1 MTAAARDLTSP
12 LPFHYLTFLDD
23 GDEVTVGRPDIE
35 SYCVLPTDGA
45 ALLRKLVDGV
55 PPDAAATWYA
65 REYGEPVDLD
75 EFLEILDEFEF
86 LATSEAARKPAPRIR
101 WRRLGIA
108 VFSPVA
114 WVVYVAVAASA
125 VIAISRDP
133 SLAPHYRNLFFTDSL
148 VVLQL
153 GIFFGQMPLILV
165 HEAAHALAGR
175 RLGLN
180 SSLRIG
186 RRFYFLVFETSLD
199 GLVTAPRR
207 RRYLPILAGVLADGL
222 VIALLTTTAALA
234 GSESGVGRVCL
245 AFAFVTLLRVVWQ
258 SYLFLRTD
266 LYYLTTTVL
275 GCDDLQAVAGGMLRN
290 RVNRLLG
297 RRSRLVD
304 ETGWPARDR
313 AVARW
318 YSWLLVAG
326 YGFLVGTLVLAVI
339 PAMLTMLGIVID
351 RAQGDPTALGLLDA
365 VVFLVLSVGQFVF
378 AGVLAHRNRR
388 RRGLA
393 A

>member
-1 MTAAARDLTSP
+1 MTASTRDLARP
-12 LPFHYLTFLDD
+12 LPFHFLTFLED

-35 SYCVLPTDGA
+35 SYCVLPVDGA
-45 ALLRKLVDGV
+45 ALLRRLVDGL
-55 PPDAAATWYA
+55 PPAGAAAWYA
-65 REYGEPVDLD
+65 AEYGEPVDLD
-75 EFLEILDEFEF
+75 EFIEILEEFEF
-86 LATSEAARKPAPRIR
+86 IASSEDARAIEPVVR
-101 WRRLGIA
+101 WRRLGGT
-108 VFSPVA
+108 VFSPAAWAVYAAVA
-114 WVVYVAVAASA
+114 IVAV
-125 VIAISRDP
+125 VVMTRDADF
-133 SLAPHYRNLFFTDSL
+133 APHYRNLFFTDSL
-148 VVLQL
+148 VLLQL

-199 GLVTAPRR
+199 GLVTVPRR

-222 VIALLTTTAALA
+222 VISALTIVAALA
-234 GSESGVGRVCL
+234 GADSPAGRVCL
-245 AFAFVTLLRVVWQ
+245 AFAFVTVLRMVWQ
-258 SYLFLRTD
+258 CYLFLRTD

-275 GCDDLQAVAGGMLRN
+275 GCDDLQAAAGALLRN

-297 RRSRLVD
+297 RRDRLVD
-304 ETGWPARDR
+304 ETAFPARDR

-318 YSWLLVAG
+318 YSWLVVAG

-339 PAMLTMLGIVID
+339 PAMLTMLGIVVD
-351 RAQGDPTALGLLDA
+351 RLQGDPTALGLLDA
-365 VVFLVLSVGQFVF
+365 LVFLVLSVGQFVF

-388 RRGLA
+388 RTRA